1 MKQILIATSNPGK
14 FNQMI
19 GFLNQLD
26 FEFLNLK
33 NFPEI
38 IEEPEESGETFE
50 ENALIKA
57 QFYFE
62 KTKIPTIA
70 EDSGILVDAL
80 PGELGV
86 KTRRWGAGA
95 KASDEEW
102 ITFFLDKMKE
112 VPQSHRR
119 ANFIS
124 NIVFYNGNEIKIFKG
139 ECKGEITKSLEA
151 EIKEGIPLSSCFRP
165 EGYDRVY
172 SALGLEE
179 KMEVSHR
186 GKAAK
191 NLMEFLLTFQT

>member
-14 FNQMI
+14 CSQMI

-57 QFYFE
+57 NFYFE
-62 KTKIPTIA
+62 KIKIPTIA

-102 ITFFLDKMKE
+102 IAYFLDKMKE
-112 VPQSHRR
+112 IPDSHRS

-124 NIVFYNGNEIKIFKG
+124 NIAFYNGNEIKMFKG

-191 NLMEFLLTFQT
+191 ELKEFLKSF